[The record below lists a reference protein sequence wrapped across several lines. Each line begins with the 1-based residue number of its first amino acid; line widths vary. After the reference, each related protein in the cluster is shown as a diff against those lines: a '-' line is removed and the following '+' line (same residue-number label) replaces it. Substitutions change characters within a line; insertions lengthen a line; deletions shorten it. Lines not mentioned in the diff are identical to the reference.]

1 MEDEDLKEIIY
12 LRNELFKKNKE
23 VQTMKTLM

>member
-23 VQTMKTLM
+23 VQTMETLM